1 MKKLPWILIV
11 LLAIACIVV
20 WFRPHEQPPAEVH
33 VDEDKDG
40 CQGRYDAYLCTDGCV
55 LAFRA
60 G

>member
-11 LLAIACIVV
+11 LLLIACVAA
-20 WFRPHEQPPAEVH
+20 WFRPHEQSPAEVR
-33 VDEDKDG
+33 VETN
-40 CQGRYDAYLCTDGCV
+40 QGRYDAYLCTYGCV